1 MRCLEP
7 VDDTRCPGFGLGS
20 KTSVE
25 RHTFVQELD
34 GRGLRERGRRA
45 EWDGPRKGWVVDAV
59 YLERSRSHSSLF
71 ARWFQR
77 EPAPEILSVRLP
89 FDEAG
94 HDTLGL
100 FATETLPLEHGD
112 RQSDGVRVVRG
123 KVSSPGRER
132 GAILS
137 DFWSSD
143 PGLLRVTVLE
153 DFVVT
158 DESATPVIV
167 SCGLAPLVVARPRR
181 STLEEYLAQSGPFA
195 EDVPL
200 PSLPE
205 GTAGFALSLELGDE
219 VEVLGVARSIASS
232 SRRMVFEQWS
242 PAYRSAP
249 RPPSLVI
256 GDEDGTRLVLGIP

>member
-1 MRCLEP
+1 VRCLEP
-7 VDDTRCPGFGLGS
+7 VEDTRCPGFGLGS

-34 GRGLRERGRRA
+34 GRGLRECGRRA
-45 EWDGPRKGWVVDAV
+45 EWDGPRQGWVVDAV
-59 YLERSRSHSSLF
+59 YLQRSHPSLF
-71 ARWFQR
+71 DRWFRRQPR
-77 EPAPEILSVRLP
+77 EVLSVRLP

-100 FATETLPLEHGD
+100 FATQALPLEHGD

-123 KVSSPGRER
+123 RVSSPGRAQ

-137 DFWSSD
+137 DFWSSE
-143 PGLLRVTVLE
+143 PSFLRLTGLE

-158 DESATPVIV
+158 DESGTPVIV
-167 SCGLAPLVVARPRR
+167 SCGLAPLVVARPWR
-181 STLEEYLAQSGPFA
+181 STLEEYLARSGPFA
-195 EDVPL
+195 DDVPL

-205 GTAGFALSLELGDE
+205 NTAGFALSLELGDE

-232 SRRMVFEQWS
+232 SRRMVFEEWT

-249 RPPSLVI
+249 RPPTLVI